1 MERAYVY
8 GDSLLKATVPDE
20 AMRYHFHLAEVM
32 ARYPTERL
40 EVVNR
45 AKMGSTISKGLSLVE
60 HDVQRG
66 MDARWA
72 LVAYGGNDSD
82 FDWAGIAA
90 DPEGEHKPRTELPEF
105 LTKLKKTVTELVQA
119 GVQPVLMTLPPID
132 GRRYLDYICSSGLS
146 RERIL
151 QWLGDEGR
159 IYRHQE
165 LYSDTVA
172 SFAMSE
178 GLPLIDVR
186 RRFLP
191 LRDLPQMIAADGIHL
206 TMSGYRQLFDAL
218 AQWVT
223 PQLQRKQEK
232 KETHYGTYYDR

>member
-1 MERAYVY
+1 M
-8 GDSLLKATVPDE
+8 
-20 AMRYHFHLAEVM
+20 
-32 ARYPTERL
+32 
-40 EVVNR
+40 
-45 AKMGSTISKGLSLVE
+45 
-60 HDVQRG
+60 
-66 MDARWA
+66 
-72 LVAYGGNDSD
+72 
-82 FDWAGIAA
+82 
-90 DPEGEHKPRTELPEF
+90 
-105 LTKLKKTVTELVQA
+105 QA

-223 PQLQRKQEK
+223 PQL
-232 KETHYGTYYDR
+232 

>member
-1 MERAYVY
+1 MERAFIY

-20 AMRYHFHLAEVM
+20 DMHYRFHLPEVM
-32 ARYPTERL
+32 AQYPTDRL

-45 AKMGSTISKGLSLVE
+45 AKMGATVTKGLSLVE

-82 FDWAGIAA
+82 FDWEAIAA
-90 DPEGEHKPRTELPEF
+90 APEQEHLPHTVLPEF
-105 LTKLKKTVTELVQA
+105 IEKLRCAVQELASA

-132 GRRYLDYICSSGLS
+132 GQRYFQFICRRADGGS
-146 RERIL
+146 IL
-151 QWLGDEGR
+151 RWLGDVGR

-165 LYSDTVA
+165 LYSDAVA
-172 SFAMSE
+172 ALAMTE

-186 RRFLP
+186 RQFLP
-191 LRDLPQMIAADGIHL
+191 MRDLPRYIAADGIHL
-206 TMSGYRQLFDAL
+206 TMTGYRCLFDTL
-218 AQWVT
+218 AGWIRER
-223 PQLQRKQEK
+223 L
-232 KETHYGTYYDR
+232 

>member
-66 MDARWA
+66 MGARWA

-82 FDWAGIAA
+82 FDWARIAA

-105 LTKLKKTVTELVQA
+105 LAKLKRTVAELVQA

-132 GRRYLDYICSSGLS
+132 GKRYLDYICSSGLS

-206 TMSGYRQLFDAL
+206 TMSGYWQLFDAL

-223 PQLQRKQEK
+223 PQL
-232 KETHYGTYYDR
+232 

>member
-45 AKMGSTISKGLSLVE
+45 AKMGSTISKGLSLVA

-82 FDWAGIAA
+82 FDWRAS
-90 DPEGEHKPRTELPEF
+90 
-105 LTKLKKTVTELVQA
+105 
-119 GVQPVLMTLPPID
+119 PPT
-132 GRRYLDYICSSGLS
+132 RRGSTSPARSCRSSWPS
-146 RERIL
+146 
-151 QWLGDEGR
+151 
-159 IYRHQE
+159 
-165 LYSDTVA
+165 
-172 SFAMSE
+172 
-178 GLPLIDVR
+178 
-186 RRFLP
+186 
-191 LRDLPQMIAADGIHL
+191 
-206 TMSGYRQLFDAL
+206 
-218 AQWVT
+218 
-223 PQLQRKQEK
+223 
-232 KETHYGTYYDR
+232 

>member
-32 ARYPTERL
+32 AQYPTERL

-105 LTKLKKTVTELVQA
+105 LTKLKKTVTELLRA

-132 GRRYLDYICSSGLS
+132 GMAGRRGPHLPASGAVLRHSGVLRHERGAAPHRRAPPLSAAAEPAADDRGGRHSSDHAGV
-146 RERIL
+146 
-151 QWLGDEGR
+151 Q
-159 IYRHQE
+159 
-165 LYSDTVA
+165 A
-172 SFAMSE
+172 A
-178 GLPLIDVR
+178 VR
-186 RRFLP
+186 RAGP
-191 LRDLPQMIAADGIHL
+191 VGHAA
-206 TMSGYRQLFDAL
+206 A
-218 AQWVT
+218 VT
-223 PQLQRKQEK
+223 EIRAKGDTLW
-232 KETHYGTYYDR
+232 YVL

>member
-1 MERAYVY
+1 M
-8 GDSLLKATVPDE
+8 
-20 AMRYHFHLAEVM
+20 
-32 ARYPTERL
+32 
-40 EVVNR
+40 
-45 AKMGSTISKGLSLVE
+45 
-60 HDVQRG
+60 QRG

-105 LTKLKKTVTELVQA
+105 LTKLKQTVAELVRA

-132 GRRYLDYICSSGLS
+132 GKRYLDYICRDGLS

-191 LRDLPQMIAADGIHL
+191 LRELPQMIAADGIHL
-206 TMSGYRQLFDAL
+206 TMPGYRQLFDTL

-223 PQLQRKQEK
+223 PQL
-232 KETHYGTYYDR
+232 

>member
-1 MERAYVY
+1 
-8 GDSLLKATVPDE
+8 
-20 AMRYHFHLAEVM
+20 MR
-32 ARYPTERL
+32 
-40 EVVNR
+40 
-45 AKMGSTISKGLSLVE
+45 
-60 HDVQRG
+60 
-66 MDARWA
+66 
-72 LVAYGGNDSD
+72 
-82 FDWAGIAA
+82 
-90 DPEGEHKPRTELPEF
+90 
-105 LTKLKKTVTELVQA
+105 A

-132 GRRYLDYICSSGLS
+132 GKRYLDYICRDGLS

-191 LRDLPQMIAADGIHL
+191 LRELPQMIAADGIHL
-206 TMSGYRQLFDAL
+206 TMPGYRQLFDTL

-223 PQLQRKQEK
+223 PQL
-232 KETHYGTYYDR
+232 